1 MLEMLIHKLSWY
13 TKLKQRLAQTS
24 DSEPEQAIKIRLT
37 VSIAILIYFCFP
49 WREGE
54 TFVEIIQ
61 SLPSLI
67 ALGYFFGS
75 IAIIT
80 AILIS
85 PKPSPIRKISGIVL
99 DLASLSILMTYAGG
113 ESIFLYVF
121 YLWVI
126 LGNGFRYG
134 LKYLYISLLVGL
146 AGFSIAI
153 SWAEYWQDIQPI
165 ALSLLI
171 LMVAVPLYTAFLI
184 KNLHAAIASAKS
196 ANEAKSRFLANMS
209 HELRTPLN
217 GVIGIAA
224 LLGETRLSLH
234 QREYVD
240 IMNSSANTLLG
251 LIEKVLDISK
261 IEAGKIN
268 IAHESFDLH
277 QIINRI
283 IQMKIPMGKAKGIS
297 VSCYIDAATPFYIEG
312 DPQHLR
318 QVLINLIGN
327 AIKFTDKGSVKLCV
341 FPVVNNDSGQPRIRF
356 EIQDTGIGIPEASL
370 ATIFDDFTQVES
382 EPGSTVGG
390 TGLGTTISKEL
401 VELMGGEIGVESKI
415 GRGTTFWFE
424 LPFIAISDGSSK
436 LSNYHLLLLTTE
448 ETASI
453 ISPAL
458 NAWDVNYDW
467 VSSSAKAFSWLI
479 QAVENTDDYTIL
491 IVDQSCML
499 DIDPVQYARM
509 IKAENMLENLSLV
522 LINTPESNRHD
533 ELILENYISTIPDP
547 NDQRLLFNAIHAAQ
561 SFSFNDDK
569 IVALAEHY
577 AKQLHAR
584 SLNILIAEDNR
595 VNQQVLEG
603 ILRHAGHKTLITD
616 TGEKA
621 LDTLNAKMDSIDMLI
636 LDMNMPGMS
645 GIEVVQ
651 ALRYMDTAS
660 KVPVIML
667 TADATPEA
675 KKRCFSAGA
684 DAFLTKPLDSRALL
698 EKIAHLAK
706 IKADDKKQ
714 ASAENVRSASS
725 SLWIDPTVIN
735 ELCMLGG
742 GQQFIQTLIDGF
754 KQDGKKHIEALKQA
768 ANDDYP
774 GYRESLHALKGSAT
788 ELGASKLAKYCLQGE
803 DLKPYDT
810 GTTVMTSLCEDI
822 KAAFMQTVSTL
833 QDTIIYNLKPDQN
846 NMSDT

>member
-1 MLEMLIHKLSWY
+1 MLEMFIHKLSWY
-13 TKLKQRLAQTS
+13 SRLKQRLAQTS
-24 DSEPEQAIKIRLT
+24 DSEPEQAVKIRLT
-37 VSIAILIYFCFP
+37 VSIAILVYFCFP
-49 WREGE
+49 WHEGE
-54 TFVEIIQ
+54 TFVETVR
-61 SLPSLI
+61 SLPGLI
-67 ALGYFFGS
+67 ALGYCFGS
-75 IAIIT
+75 IAIVT

-85 PKPSPIRKISGIVL
+85 PKPSSIRKISGILL
-99 DLASLSILMTYAGG
+99 DLTSLSILMFYAGA

-121 YLWVI
+121 YLWVM

-134 LKYLYISLLVGL
+134 AKYLYISLIVGF

-153 SWAEYWQDIQPI
+153 SWGEYWQDIQPV

-171 LMVAVPLYTAFLI
+171 LMALVPLYTAFLI

-217 GVIGIAA
+217 GVIGIAG

-240 IMNSSANTLLG
+240 IMNSSANSLLG

-261 IEAGKIN
+261 IEAGKIT

-283 IQMKIPMGKAKGIS
+283 IQIKMPMGKTKGIA

-327 AIKFTDKGSVKLCV
+327 AIKFTDKGSVKLRVC
-341 FPVVNNDSGQPRIRF
+341 PVVNNDSGQPGIRF

-370 ATIFDDFTQVES
+370 ATIFDDFTQVET
-382 EPGSTVGG
+382 EPGCTVGG
-390 TGLGTTISKEL
+390 TGLGTAISKEL
-401 VELMGGEIGVESKI
+401 VELMGGEIGVESEI

-424 LPFIAISDGSSK
+424 LPFKAIFDDDSK
-436 LSNYHLLLLTTE
+436 LSNNHLLLLTTE
-448 ETASI
+448 ETASV

-458 NAWDVNYDW
+458 NRWDVNYDW

-479 QAVENTDDYTIL
+479 RAVENSDDYTIL

-569 IVALAEHY
+569 IVTLAEHY

-584 SLNILIAEDNR
+584 SLNILVAEDNR

-603 ILRHAGHKTLITD
+603 VLRHAGHKTLITD

-621 LDTLNAKMDSIDMLI
+621 LDTLNEKMDSIDILI

-706 IKADDKKQ
+706 IKTDDKNQ
-714 ASAENVRSASS
+714 TSVENIRTASS
-725 SLWIDPTVIN
+725 SLWIDPAVIN
-735 ELCMLGG
+735 ELSILGG
-742 GQQFIQTLIDGF
+742 GQKFIQTLIDGF
-754 KQDGKKHIEALKQA
+754 RQDGKKHIEALKQA
-768 ANDDYP
+768 ANDDYL

-788 ELGASKLAKYCLQGE
+788 ELGARKLAKYCLQGE

-810 GTTVMTSLCEDI
+810 GTTVMTDLCEDI
-822 KAAFMQTVSTL
+822 ETAFIQTISAL
-833 QDTIIYNLKPDQN
+833 QDTIIYSLKPDKDKIR
-846 NMSDT
+846 DT

>member
-1 MLEMLIHKLSWY
+1 MLEMFIHKLSWY
-13 TKLKQRLAQTS
+13 SRLKQRLAQTS

-49 WREGE
+49 WHEGE
-54 TFVEIIQ
+54 TFVETVR
-61 SLPSLI
+61 SLPGLI
-67 ALGYFFGS
+67 ALGYCFGS
-75 IAIIT
+75 IAIVT

-85 PKPSPIRKISGIVL
+85 PKPSSIRKISGILL
-99 DLASLSILMTYAGG
+99 DLTSLSILMFYAGA

-121 YLWVI
+121 YLWVM

-134 LKYLYISLLVGL
+134 PKYLYISLIVGFS
-146 AGFSIAI
+146 GFSIAI
-153 SWAEYWQDIQPI
+153 SWGEYWQDIQPV

-171 LMVAVPLYTAFLI
+171 LMALVPLYTAFLI

-196 ANEAKSRFLANMS
+196 ANEAKSRFLANM
-209 HELRTPLN
+209 
-217 GVIGIAA
+217 
-224 LLGETRLSLH
+224 
-234 QREYVD
+234 
-240 IMNSSANTLLG
+240 
-251 LIEKVLDISK
+251 DISK
-261 IEAGKIN
+261 IEAGKIT

-283 IQMKIPMGKAKGIS
+283 IQIKMPMGKTKGIA

-327 AIKFTDKGSVKLCV
+327 AIKFTDKGSVKLRVC
-341 FPVVNNDSGQPRIRF
+341 PVVNNDSGQPGIRF

-401 VELMGGEIGVESKI
+401 VELMGGEIGVESEI

-424 LPFIAISDGSSK
+424 LPFKAIFDDDSK
-436 LSNYHLLLLTTE
+436 LSNNHLLLLTTE
-448 ETASI
+448 ETASV
-453 ISPAL
+453 ISPVL
-458 NAWDVNYDW
+458 NRWDVNYDW

-479 QAVENTDDYTIL
+479 RAVENSDGYTIL

-522 LINTPESNRHD
+522 LINTPESNCHD

-569 IVALAEHY
+569 IVTLAEHY

-584 SLNILIAEDNR
+584 SLNILVAEDNR

-603 ILRHAGHKTLITD
+603 VLRHAGHKTLITD

-706 IKADDKKQ
+706 IKTDDKNQ
-714 ASAENVRSASS
+714 TSVENIRTASS
-725 SLWIDPTVIN
+725 SLWIDPAVIN
-735 ELCMLGG
+735 ELSILGG
-742 GQQFIQTLIDGF
+742 GQQFIQALIDGF
-754 KQDGKKHIEALKQA
+754 RQDGKKHIEALKQA
-768 ANDDYP
+768 ANDDYL

-788 ELGASKLAKYCLQGE
+788 ELGARKLAKYCLQGE

-810 GTTVMTSLCEDI
+810 GTTVMTDLCEDI
-822 KAAFMQTVSTL
+822 ETAFIQTIFAL
-833 QDTIIYNLKPDQN
+833 QDTIIYNPKPDQN
-846 NMSDT
+846 NMRDT